1 MVTRQMFYK
10 VRYINL
16 VFHSCNAFHI
26 SRVTCSFVLGPV
38 NNSTF
43 CYGLRIC
50 SELHV
55 RCNPRRFALSTLRI
69 DFNIICILHQD
80 HVDKRSFSFWKW
92 FFGALD
98 VVSRRLLDEWKDG
111 QVNNNNIVV
120 IQILR
125 YLATYDAK
133 LEVTATPCCSQTQSL
148 STLRRLHL
156 PH

>member
-1 MVTRQMFYK
+1 MFSSFQGKLEGGRDNAMVTRQMFYK

-55 RCNPRRFALSTLRI
+55 
-69 DFNIICILHQD
+69 
-80 HVDKRSFSFWKW
+80 
-92 FFGALD
+92 
-98 VVSRRLLDEWKDG
+98 
-111 QVNNNNIVV
+111 
-120 IQILR
+120 
-125 YLATYDAK
+125 
-133 LEVTATPCCSQTQSL
+133 
-148 STLRRLHL
+148 
-156 PH
+156 